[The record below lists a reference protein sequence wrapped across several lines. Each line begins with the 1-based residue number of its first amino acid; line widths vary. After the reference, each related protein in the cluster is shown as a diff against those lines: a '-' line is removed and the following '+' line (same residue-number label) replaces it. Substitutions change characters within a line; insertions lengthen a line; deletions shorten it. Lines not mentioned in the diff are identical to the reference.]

1 MVRMPV
7 DLIAQIDDYAASVQ
21 AQIGIIDVNI
31 SRGMAIRELVKRGLQ
46 SVQAGSLPPHQPRPH
61 LATVDEPE
69 PMAAP
74 APPMTVQQAPEVLS
88 PETAPRHQRG
98 LPREKLQEIADER
111 TTCQGL
117 TIRAFAQRLYD
128 KGIYRSKDNK
138 PAEAGWLLR
147 QLKKAQD
154 EGLL

>member
-1 MVRMPV
+1 MPV
-7 DLIAQIDDYAASVQ
+7 DLIAQIDAYAASVQ

-46 SVQAGSLPPHQPRPH
+46 SVQAGSLPPPQLRPH

-69 PMAAP
+69 PMAPPMSRSQAP
-74 APPMTVQQAPEVLS
+74 AAPG
-88 PETAPRHQRG
+88 PEAAHRNQRG
-98 LPREKLQEIADER
+98 LPREKFLEIVDDRTLCQE
-111 TTCQGL
+111 L
-117 TIRAFAQRLYD
+117 PIRDFAQRLYD
-128 KGIYRSKDNK
+128 KGIYRAKGDK
-138 PAEAGWLLR
+138 PAEVGWLSR